1 MEHPREQLWRN
12 ADWNSIRILL
22 VVARTASFRK
32 AADELGVAIN
42 TVRRTVLRLEDQ
54 LGYPLLVREADGV
67 HLTAEGRRVVSA
79 ARDVESSISDM
90 WRIAALAEKAQRG
103 PVRLA
108 ITEGLGTYWLT
119 PRIVDYIE
127 EKAGDVRVE
136 LQCAMRSVDVMRL
149 EADISI
155 QLVKPDRPELITRKL
170 GNLHLVPFASRDYI
184 AAHGMPKSL
193 AELSQHRIVEQETDQ
208 LKGYGLER
216 IFNPQIA
223 ERMVRLKTNFS
234 SAHYWAVA
242 SGAGIGLMPNYA
254 SAIGGNVVYVDFGVV
269 FKTEIWLATHPEI
282 IKSERHRQ
290 FIDFLAD
297 SFDEARYPW
306 FGEDLMT
313 PAQIEE
319 RFTRDDLRAY
329 FEGLTARR

>member
-1 MEHPREQLWRN
+1 MEHPWRN

-32 AADELGVAIN
+32 AADELGIAIN
-42 TVRRTVLRLEDQ
+42 TVRRTLLRLEDQ

-67 HLTAEGRRVVSA
+67 HLTTEGRRVVSA
-79 ARDVESSISDM
+79 ARDVESSMSDM
-90 WRIAALAEKAQRG
+90 WRIAALAEKASRG

-108 ITEGLGTYWLT
+108 ITEGLGTFWLT
-119 PRIVDYIE
+119 PRIVDHIE
-127 EKAGDVRVE
+127 EKAGNLRVE

-155 QLVKPDRPELITRKL
+155 QLVKPERPELITRQL
-170 GNLHLVPFASRDYI
+170 GHLHLVPFASRDYI
-184 AAHGMPKSL
+184 ERHGMPKSL
-193 AELSQHRIVEQETDQ
+193 AELAQHRIVEQETDQ
-208 LKGYGLER
+208 LKSYGLDR

-242 SGAGIGLMPNYA
+242 KGAGIGLMPNYA
-254 SAIGGNVVYVDFGVV
+254 SAIGGDVVYVDFGVV
-269 FKTEIWLATHPEI
+269 FRTEIWLATHPEI
-282 IKSERHRQ
+282 IKSERHSR

-297 SFDEARYPW
+297 SFDPRRYPW
-306 FGEDLMT
+306 FGEQLMT
-313 PAQIEE
+313 PAQIEDQFSRE
-319 RFTRDDLRAY
+319 DLRAY
-329 FEGLTARR
+329 FEGFTARR